1 MDEEPGHRRE
11 THRIP
16 GDGALGY
23 FAACLGGIG
32 RPDVDRH
39 AILMAEPLR
48 EADMVDV
55 AVRRLSA
62 IAGCSTW
69 FLASRLCA
77 IAAMPS
83 ARRP

>member
-1 MDEEPGHRRE
+1 
-11 THRIP
+11 
-16 GDGALGY
+16 
-23 FAACLGGIG
+23 
-32 RPDVDRH
+32 
-39 AILMAEPLR
+39 MAEPLR